1 MLKKILFCSEEVVQ
15 VKISQVISEFSGMP
29 AVILMGNR
37 WFQKL
42 RSTWPQDCTY
52 FRRWG
57 PSLASEGLAAIHHP
71 RVLIPESWS
80 SHGFLTILPFFFSL
94 HCLQVLPP
102 RAPSHCVVAG
112 WLLSEDCSLLLGIQ
126 CVPDLARASVE
137 TGAVRMNNGLLH
149 YCRAISHGRHS
160 STKISKYTWG
170 LRIMSLSFGRVWQ
183 VLFTRVT
190 WITTWAKLLV
200 SSCS

>member
-1 MLKKILFCSEEVVQ
+1 MVPEVEKHMASGLHLLQAMGSVPSQWRPGCHPSSQSSDTRILIFPR
-15 VKISQVISEFSGMP
+15 FP
-29 AVILMGNR
+29 
-37 WFQKL
+37 
-42 RSTWPQDCTY
+42 
-52 FRRWG
+52 
-57 PSLASEGLAAIHHP
+57 HHP
-71 RVLIPESWS
+71 PV
-80 SHGFLTILPFFFSL
+80 FFFL

-126 CVPDLARASVE
+126 SVPDLARVSVE
-137 TGAVRMNNGLLH
+137 TGAVRVNNGLLH

-170 LRIMSLSFGRVWQ
+170 LRMISLSFGRAWQ

>member
-42 RSTWPQDCTY
+42 RNTWPQDCTY
-52 FRRWG
+52 FRWWA
-57 PSLASEGLAAIHHP
+57 PSLASEGLAAIYHP
-71 RVLIPESWS
+71 RDLIPESWS
-80 SHGFLTILPFFFSL
+80 PHGFLTILPFFFFS
-94 HCLQVLPP
+94 CTASS
-102 RAPSHCVVAG
+102 APSHCVVAG

-126 CVPDLARASVE
+126 CVPDLVRVSVE
-137 TGAVRMNNGLLH
+137 TGAVRVNNGLLH
-149 YCRAISHGRHS
+149 HCRAISHGRHS

-170 LRIMSLSFGRVWQ
+170 LRMMSLSFGRVWQ
-183 VLFTRVT
+183 VFFTKVT

-200 SSCS
+200 SSCP